1 MVGTITVAVALA
13 MSAGA
18 GAQTPPLHLAEAVT
32 SAWMR
37 YPGMTAAQQAATLA
51 VAQADL
57 ARTAFW
63 PNAGLAAQWDRATDN
78 ATLGLSFASPL
89 PGISGTV
96 PASDYSQRSAWTS
109 AAGLYFTWEIA
120 DFGRRA
126 ANVRYFQ
133 NLAQQAGDQATVVRL
148 QVGAHAADAY
158 LTVLAAGQQVRVRTA
173 DVRRWAD
180 LAKIVEALV
189 GQQLRPGADRSRAQA
204 ELAAARIRAS
214 DAGRD
219 LESARAS
226 LAEALGLAPGQPLP
240 PLAALTGLPPE
251 VPARNR
257 ATPPQVRVRQDA
269 VAAAQAQQKEVARSA
284 LPRWYALGSAYGR
297 GSGVLAAGRLAPGL
311 TGLAPTTAA
320 NWAVGLGVDFSFTR
334 WRAQR
339 SQSVAAK
346 AQLTQEQARQRQT
359 EGQLHRAQQQ
369 AAADWNAARTVARE
383 SPIGLA
389 AAQAGER
396 QARVRYQTGLA
407 SLVDLAN
414 AEQLLA
420 QADSDNALGQLQVWR
435 ALVETAYAA
444 GDLQPVLTAAQGH

>member
-1 MVGTITVAVALA
+1 MLGMTVAVSP
-13 MSAGA
+13 SARP
-18 GAQTPPLHLAEAVT
+18 QTPAPLHLAQAIT
-32 SAWMR
+32 SAWAH
-37 YPGMTAAQQAATLA
+37 YPGFTAAQQAAA
-51 VAQADL
+51 VAAAQAEL
-57 ARTAFW
+57 AQTAYW
-63 PNAGLAAQWDRATDN
+63 PNAGVTTQWDRATAN

-96 PASDYSQRSAWTS
+96 PAADYSQRSAWTS

-120 DFGRRA
+120 DFGRRE

-133 NLAQQAGDQATVVRL
+133 NLAQQAGDQSAVVRL

-158 LTVLAAGQQVRVRTA
+158 LTVLAAERQVRVREA
-173 DVRRWAD
+173 DVHRWAD
-180 LAKIVEALV
+180 LAKIVDALV
-189 GQQLRPGADRSRAQA
+189 DQQLRPGADRSRAQA

-214 DAGRD
+214 SAGRD

-226 LAEALGLAPGQPLP
+226 LAEAMGLTPGQPLP
-240 PLAALTGLPPE
+240 PLAALTGPLPE
-251 VPARNR
+251 APARQP
-257 ATPPQVRVRQDA
+257 ATPPQLRVRQDA
-269 VAAAQAQQKEVARSA
+269 VAAAQAQQQEITRSA

-297 GSGVLAAGRLAPGL
+297 GSGMLAAGRLAPGL
-311 TGLAPTTAA
+311 TGLAPTTAG
-320 NWAVGLGVDFSFTR
+320 NWAVGLGMDFSFTR

-339 SQSVAAK
+339 SQAIAAK
-346 AQLTQEQARQRQT
+346 AQLAQEQARQRQV
-359 EGQLHRAQQQ
+359 EEQLHRAQQQ
-369 AAADWNAARTVARE
+369 AAADWDAARTVARE

-414 AEQLLA
+414 AEQLLT

-435 ALVETAYAA
+435 ALVETAFAA
-444 GDLQPVLTAAQGH
+444 GDLQSVLAATQGH

>member
-1 MVGTITVAVALA
+1 MGMTLVAGVIATP
-13 MSAGA
+13 
-18 GAQTPPLHLAEAVT
+18 QTPAPLHLAGAIA
-32 SAWMR
+32 SAWAH
-37 YPGMTAAQQAATLA
+37 YPGFTAARQAAA
-51 VAQADL
+51 VAASQAEL
-57 ARTAFW
+57 ARTAYW
-63 PNAGLAAQWDRATDN
+63 PNAGVSTQWDRATDN

-96 PASDYSQRSAWTS
+96 PANDYSQRSAWTS

-133 NLAQQAGDQATVVRL
+133 SLAQQAGDQAAVVRL

-158 LTVLAAGQQVRVRTA
+158 LTVLAAEQQVRVRQA

-180 LAKIVEALV
+180 LAKIIDALV
-189 GQQLRPGADRSRAQA
+189 DQQLRPGADRSRAQA

-214 DAGRD
+214 NAGRD

-226 LAEALGLAPGQPLP
+226 LAEAMGLALGEPLP
-240 PLAALTGLPPE
+240 PLASLAGPLPEAPIGNSA
-251 VPARNR
+251 P
-257 ATPPQVRVRQDA
+257 PPQLRVRQDA
-269 VAAAQAQQKEVARSA
+269 IAAAQAQQKEVARSA

-320 NWAVGLGVDFSFTR
+320 NWAVGLGMDFSFTR
-334 WRAQR
+334 WRVQR
-339 SQSVAAK
+339 SQSAAAQ
-346 AQLTQEQARQRQT
+346 AQLAQEQARQRQV
-359 EGQLHRAQQQ
+359 EAQLQMAQQQ

-414 AEQLLA
+414 AEQLLT

-444 GDLQPVLTAAQGH
+444 GDLQPVMTAAQGH